1 MKKLILFITT
11 FLTLLSFT
19 VTTYAETPNTN
30 KITPYSTV
38 YGNGGVSK
46 IEIHAN
52 RSRAWWYARPY
63 TKSSY
68 QFSGGVSITLTN
80 GRTLYYPVGGQG
92 RAGESVSGSIHVNGK
107 IKRVS
112 FTGVAYG
119 PGGIQM
125 ALPQSETSNFSSGG
139 GSGMS
144 IPNPEIL
151 YEK

>member
-11 FLTLLSFT
+11 SLTLLSLT
-19 VTTYAETPNTN
+19 VTTYAETPKTN
-30 KITPYSTV
+30 NVTPYSTV
-38 YGNGGVSK
+38 RGNGGISK
-46 IEIHAN
+46 IEIYNN
-52 RSRAWWYARPY
+52 RTRAWWYALPN

-68 QFSGGVSITLTN
+68 QFSGGVSITLTS

-92 RAGESVSGSIHVNGK
+92 RAGQSVSGSIYVKGK

-112 FTGVAYG
+112 FAGIAYG
-119 PGGIQM
+119 PGGIQI
-125 ALPQSETSNFSSGG
+125 AIPQSETSNFSGG

-144 IPNPEIL
+144 IPEPEIL

>member
-1 MKKLILFITT
+1 MLTEVEHGGTHDLILKALINS
-11 FLTLLSFT
+11 L
-19 VTTYAETPNTN
+19 E
-30 KITPYSTV
+30 
-38 YGNGGVSK
+38 
-46 IEIHAN
+46 E
-52 RSRAWWYARPY
+52 
-63 TKSSY
+63 
-68 QFSGGVSITLTN
+68 LTN

-119 PGGIQM
+119 PGGIQI

>member
-19 VTTYAETPNTN
+19 VTTYAETPKANQ
-30 KITPYSTV
+30 ITPYSTAT
-38 YGNGGVSK
+38 GNGGVSK
-46 IEIHAN
+46 IEIYDN

-68 QFSGGVSITLTN
+68 QFSGGVRITLTN
-80 GRTLYYPVGGQG
+80 GRTLYYPV
-92 RAGESVSGSIHVNGK
+92 SGK
-107 IKRVS
+107 IKRVT

-119 PGGIQM
+119 PGGIQI
-125 ALPQSETSNFSSGG
+125 ALPQSETNNYSSG

-151 YEK
+151 YEE

>member
-19 VTTYAETPNTN
+19 VTTYAETPKANQ
-30 KITPYSTV
+30 ITPYSTAT
-38 YGNGGVSK
+38 GNGGVSK
-46 IEIHAN
+46 IEIYDN

-68 QFSGGVSITLTN
+68 QFSGGVRITLTN
-80 GRTLYYPVGGQG
+80 GRTLYYPVSGQG
-92 RAGESVSGSIHVNGK
+92 RAGQSVSGSIYVSGK
-107 IKRVS
+107 IKRVT

-119 PGGIQM
+119 PGGIQI
-125 ALPQSETSNFSSGG
+125 ALPQSETNNYSSG
-139 GSGMS
+139 GSGMR

-151 YEK
+151 YEE